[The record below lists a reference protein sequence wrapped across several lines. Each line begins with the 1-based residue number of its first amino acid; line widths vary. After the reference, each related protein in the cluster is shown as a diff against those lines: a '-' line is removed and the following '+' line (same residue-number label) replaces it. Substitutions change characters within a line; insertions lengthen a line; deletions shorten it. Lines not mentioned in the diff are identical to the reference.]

1 MAAAWRFSAFCAAC
15 AEVRGCCWCAA
26 GGWGNLGK
34 VRGERLLH
42 LLEGVDA
49 LLLAEHARER
59 LVDLD
64 DLPLVEAVGLGVGP
78 HGLDHLPAARLGEPA
93 DGGQLLREGLL
104 RLQRAAAA
112 ACAQ

>member
-1 MAAAWRFSAFCAAC
+1 MRT
-15 AEVRGCCWCAA
+15 EG
-26 GGWGNLGK
+26 
-34 VRGERLLH
+34 LLH

-78 HGLDHLPAARLGEPA
+78 HGLDHLAAAGLGKAA